1 MLILAL
7 KVSAVAL
14 VAGGFKSSGDQMAVH
29 LLQQPYKVDID
40 GHEFEQALAVGDEQG
55 SLACCSPWGCRVGHD

>member
-29 LLQQPYKVDID
+29 LLQQSNTFWFSSSGK
-40 GHEFEQALAVGDEQG
+40 GSTLWKSQALYAIG
-55 SLACCSPWGCRVGHD
+55 SIADVIVVF

>member
-29 LLQQPYKVDID
+29 LLQQSNTFWFSSSGK
-40 GHEFEQALAVGDEQG
+40 G
-55 SLACCSPWGCRVGHD
+55 STLWKS